1 MAGGRVTRKIPAEQC
16 AIIGANIRAL
26 RQRNGWTQARLGE
39 LMGWPTTAT
48 VCAAEGHRSDRQ
60 RGFTIREL
68 TRLAAIFGVA
78 PSKLTTRC
86 ANCDGH
92 PPAGFA
98 CLACG
103 ATPGSHRPAT
113 SAATRQERPGHVTAS
128 R

>member
-1 MAGGRVTRKIPAEQC
+1 MGGGRVTRKIPAEQC
-16 AIIGANIRAL
+16 AIAGANIRAL

-60 RGFTIREL
+60 RSFTTGEI
-68 TRLAAIFGVA
+68 TRLAAIFGIP
-78 PSKLTTRC
+78 PSQLTTRC

-103 ATPGSHRPAT
+103 ATPGSGRPAT
-113 SAATRQERPGHVTAS
+113 SAVPRRARPGHAAVS

>member
-1 MAGGRVTRKIPAEQC
+1 MTRKIPAGQC

-39 LMGWPTTAT
+39 LMGWPSTST

-60 RGFTIREL
+60 RGFTTREL
-68 TRLAAIFGVA
+68 TRLAAIFGIPPA
-78 PSKLTTRC
+78 QLTTRC
-86 ANCDGH
+86 ATCGGH

-103 ATPGSHRPAT
+103 ATPGTGHPAT
-113 SAATRQERPGHVTAS
+113 SALPRQAPPGHAAAS